1 MPKCI
6 FRLLYIIVQLKRR
19 LFFKK
24 IFCRLALPALFVSM
38 ALGPVA
44 CTSIDCPLDNVVALK
59 CGLYDNASGSRLSLS
74 QTLTVR
80 AGGQKDTILLNAA
93 SGIGDFLLP
102 LRYGSVC
109 DTLLFEFSDAE
120 GRAATDSVFLSHRV
134 MPHFESIDCPA
145 AMFHELGGVRHTSHP
160 LSLLPLTI
168 DSIAVVRKI
177 VNYDDIENLKI
188 YLRSTAVQP

>member
-24 IFCRLALPALFVSM
+24 IFCRLGLPALFVSM

-80 AGGQKDTILLNAA
+80 A
-93 SGIGDFLLP
+93 GIGDFLLP

-168 DSIAVVRKI
+168 DSIAVVRKT

>member
-1 MPKCI
+1 M
-6 FRLLYIIVQLKRR
+6 QLKRR
-19 LFFKK
+19 LFSPYF
-24 IFCRLALPALFVSM
+24 FRRLGLPALVVGM

-59 CGLYDNASGSRLSLS
+59 CGLYDYASGSRLSLS
-74 QTLTVR
+74 QTLTVK
-80 AGGQKDTILLNAA
+80 AGGQKDTTLLNAA
-93 SGIGDFLLP
+93 SGISDFLLP
-102 LRYGSVC
+102 LRYGSEC

-120 GRAATDSVFLSHRV
+120 GREATDTVFLSHRV

-145 AMFHELGGVRHTSHP
+145 AMFHELGGVCHTSHP

-168 DSIAVVRKI
+168 DSIAVVRKT

-188 YLRSTAVQP
+188 YLRSTAVRP